1 MDWRGRKNPLPLL
14 SSHHSFRPS
23 LSMIKRILVALDP
36 DSDSKVAT
44 QYAVRIAQQT
54 DARITGLAVVDTRN
68 IEASSRGGGIGS
80 MYYAEKLRENLTQ
93 ETREQARSLIS
104 QFEAHVD
111 GTGVRHIEVVEEGVP
126 FERIVEDMKYH
137 DLLVVGCDPHFFYG
151 HPKKRTNTLAG
162 VFHHT
167 VGPTIVVPKKH
178 RDIKKVLIA
187 TNGEN
192 SASRATRRFVDLHP
206 FVRALAIDVLF
217 VRTHNEQIDAEFHLQ
232 MTKDYLSAHGFEARV
247 HGMIDGKRAQRILEK
262 AEEIGADLIV
272 AGSTTSKSVTG
283 YNMSKTTKSLTD
295 NEHMAVFVEH

>member
-1 MDWRGRKNPLPLL
+1 
-14 SSHHSFRPS
+14 
-23 LSMIKRILVALDP
+23 MIKRILVALDP
-36 DSDSKVAT
+36 DSDSRVAT

-93 ETREQARSLIS
+93 ETRDQARALIA
-104 QFEAHVD
+104 QFESHVEGCD
-111 GTGVRHIEVVEEGVP
+111 VRHIETVEEGVP

-167 VGPTIVVPKKH
+167 VGPTIVVPKVH
-178 RDIKKVLIA
+178 REVKKVLFA

-192 SASRATRRFVDLHP
+192 SASRAIRRFVELEPFGSDL
-206 FVRALAIDVLF
+206 DVE
-217 VRTHNEQIDAEFHLQ
+217 VMIVYEKDEQVDAEFHLQ
-232 MTKDYLSAHGFEARV
+232 LTKDYLSDHGYKAHV
-247 HGMIDGKRAQRILEK
+247 TGMQDSHRGDRILER
-262 AEEIGADLIV
+262 AADLDVDLIV
-272 AGSTTSKSVTG
+272 AGSTTSKGLTG
-283 YNMSKTTKSLTD
+283 YHMSKTTQQLTD
-295 NEHMAVFVEH
+295 NETIAVFVEH